1 MRKPD
6 QTELPVESSV
16 HVEDFGSADYLALCA
31 RSKAGEVRIYGVA
44 VSRQHGKLWRVQWEV
59 ITTPEAGPA
68 PELPRE
74 VKAVQV
80 ELL

>member
-1 MRKPD
+1 MRKPL
-6 QTELPVESSV
+6 QTEIPIEASV
-16 HVEDFGSADYLALCA
+16 HVEDFGSAEYLDLCA
-31 RSKAGEVRIYGVA
+31 RSKRNEVRIYGVA
-44 VSRQHGKLWRVQWEV
+44 VSKQRGKLWRAQWEV
-59 ITTPEAGPA
+59 ITTTDGPV